1 VDVTPMRATVVSG
14 RLGGPCRAY
23 RAGDCLA
30 HVETVV
36 AWSVDLGIDPAHVEY
51 LMFADAVTTEPTSQ
65 CAGTI
70 VG

>member
-1 VDVTPMRATVVSG
+1 
-14 RLGGPCRAY
+14 
-23 RAGDCLA
+23 
-30 HVETVV
+30 VETVV